1 MIITRTPL
9 RISFVGGGS
18 DLPAFYAEEDGLVVS
33 AAIDKYITV
42 IVSKKFDPAI
52 RVAYSQTENVATVDD
67 LEHPLVRAA
76 LKRYGPASHVEIHT
90 IGDIPAGTG
99 LGSSSSFAVGLL
111 AALAAYHG
119 GYVPPLQTAMRAI
132 ELERGDCGQP
142 VGDQDQLIAALG
154 GLQAITFRAGGQHH
168 ATPIANSEI
177 VDLLERHVLLLAT
190 GLPARDA
197 RAILGRQS
205 VMDGHTRRATA
216 ELVRL
221 ARTFR
226 EALLWSDLQVC
237 GETMHD
243 AWEIKRSIAAGV
255 TNDQID
261 RWYTQ
266 ALSAGAWGGKLCG
279 AGGGGF
285 LLFLAPPDAHARII
299 AETGLRRVSVRLG
312 VPGVSVMH
320 V

>member
-99 LGSSSSFAVGLL
+99 LGSSSAFAVGLL

-119 GYVPPLQTAMRAI
+119 GYAPPLQTAHRAI

-142 VGDQDQLIAALG
+142 IGDQDQLIAALG
-154 GLQAITFRAGGQHH
+154 GVQAITFRNGGEHH
-168 ATPIANSEI
+168 ATRISQSEI
-177 VDLLERHVLLLAT
+177 VDTLEQHVLLLAT
-190 GLPARDA
+190 GLPARSA
-197 RAILGRQS
+197 GAILKEQS
-205 VMDGHTRRATA
+205 RMTYRTRAYTRA
-216 ELVRL
+216 LVDL
-221 ARTFR
+221 AGEFR
-226 EALLWSDLQVC
+226 DALVAGNMRVC
-237 GETMHD
+237 GEILGA
-243 AWEIKRSIAAGV
+243 AWANKRQIATGI
-255 TNDQID
+255 TSDQID
-261 RWYTQ
+261 NLWTRG
-266 ALSAGAWGGKLCG
+266 LSAGAWGGKLCG

-285 LLFLAPPDAHARII
+285 LLFLAPPEAHARIVS
-299 AETGLRRVSVRLG
+299 ETGLRRVSVRLG
-312 VPGVSVMH
+312 VPGVTVMH